1 VTQNTARGLNFE
13 DLNLT
18 HTPPRTTFRV
28 RIESTDRGAYF
39 EPAHFLDWSIRRR
52 ERTAAAMS
60 QKNPKNAPGG
70 GKGAPKGKKGA
81 AAGKKAEEEREET
94 LQAVV

>member
-1 VTQNTARGLNFE
+1 
-13 DLNLT
+13 
-18 HTPPRTTFRV
+18 
-28 RIESTDRGAYF
+28 
-39 EPAHFLDWSIRRR
+39 
-52 ERTAAAMS
+52 MS